1 MQQPPRVRPALGFAC
16 ALLLAFTPSLAA
28 AEGKE
33 PKRLAA
39 CTEALEEILGIPE
52 NIPRDL
58 LDRAYCVGV
67 IPGVLKFAF
76 GVGGRYG
83 KGAVVCRGK
92 DGAGPWGPPLMV
104 TMGGGSVGLQIGG
117 QSADFVFL
125 IMNAKGAQSLLKS
138 QFTLGADAA
147 VAAGPKGRTS
157 EAATDIQM
165 RAEILSYSR
174 TRGVFAGLSIEGAV
188 LKQDEDANERLYG
201 APISPKRLLL
211 ESGRGVPVAARPLVD
226 FLNGVSPRRTAAR

>member
-1 MQQPPRVRPALGFAC
+1 VKRASRPILSGLMAS
-16 ALLLAFTPSLAA
+16 ALLCAA
-28 AEGKE
+28 SAPPLGAEGKE
-33 PKRLAA
+33 PKRLVA
-39 CTEALEEILGIPE
+39 CTEVLEEILGIPE

-67 IPGVLKFAF
+67 IPSVKKFAF

-83 KGAVVCRGK
+83 KGAVVCRTREGR
-92 DGAGPWGPPLMV
+92 GLWGPPLMV
-104 TMGGGSVGLQIGG
+104 TIGGGSVGLQIGG
-117 QSADFVFL
+117 QAADLVLL
-125 IMNAKGAQSLLKS
+125 IMNAKGARSLLES

-165 RAEILSYSR
+165 KAEILSYSR
-174 TRGVFAGLSIEGAV
+174 ARGVFAGLSIEGAV
-188 LKQDEDANERLYG
+188 LKQDEDGNERLYG
-201 APISPKRLLL
+201 AAVSPKRLLL
-211 ESGRGVPVAARPLVD
+211 EGGMPVPAAAREMVD

>member
-1 MQQPPRVRPALGFAC
+1 MHRR
-16 ALLLAFTPSLAA
+16 LAA
-28 AEGKE
+28 GFVLASTFLGLGEAEAKEQGKE

-39 CTEALEEILGIPE
+39 CTQVLEEVLGIPE
-52 NIPRDL
+52 NVPRDL
-58 LDRAYCVGV
+58 LDKAYCVGV
-67 IPGVLKFAF
+67 IPSVKKFAL

-83 KGAVVCRGK
+83 KGAVVCRAKEGM
-92 DGAGPWGPPLMV
+92 GPWGAPLMV

-117 QSADFVFL
+117 QAADFVFL
-125 IMNAKGAQSLLKS
+125 IMNAKGVASLLES
-138 QFTLGADAA
+138 QFTLGADVA

-165 RAEILSYSR
+165 KAEILSYSR

-201 APISPKRLLL
+201 EPISPKRLLITG
-211 ESGRGVPVAARPLVD
+211 GRAVPGPAREMVD
-226 FLNGVSPRRTAAR
+226 FLNGVSPRRAAAR

>member
-1 MQQPPRVRPALGFAC
+1 MKNALASFVILVAATG
-16 ALLLAFTPSLAA
+16 SAA

-33 PKRLAA
+33 PRRLAA
-39 CTEALEEILGIPE
+39 CTEVIQEILGIPE
-52 NIPRDL
+52 NVPRDL

-67 IPGVLKFAF
+67 VPSVKKFAL

-83 KGAVVCRGK
+83 KGAVVCRRD
-92 DGAGPWGPPLMV
+92 DGHGPWGAPLMI

-117 QSADFVFL
+117 EAVDLVLL
-125 IMNAKGAQSLLKS
+125 IMNSKGVRSLLES
-138 QFTLGADAA
+138 QFTLGADVS

-165 RAEILSYSR
+165 QAEILSYSR
-174 TRGVFAGLSIEGAV
+174 THGLFAGVSIEGAV

-201 APISPKRLLL
+201 EAVSPKRLLQ
-211 ESGRGVPVAARPLVD
+211 ESGRPVPKVARPLVD
-226 FLNGVSPRRTAAR
+226 YLGEVSPRRTTR